1 MHWLITK
8 IKVVVKYRKNEIVVF
23 KKCRIEG
30 YEWQIL
36 LFFYSAMETVFS
48 SSFIT
53 LVGVVGILILKN
65 AGQFILLYLNT

>member
-8 IKVVVKYRKNEIVVF
+8 MKVVVKYRKNEIVVF

-30 YEWQIL
+30 YEWQIFF
-36 LFFYSAMETVFS
+36 FFYSAMETVFS